1 MKLYYKG
8 FNDKFSKIV
17 IYEVVDMIQDD
28 YGIETELV
36 LKYKN
41 DIKRD
46 LIGNFEA
53 KRKVYS
59 SKLTLIIFE
68 IKDDKKNLKIS
79 PRTKKFQRLC
89 YRYICRYYPE
99 ELL

>member
-1 MKLYYKG
+1 MKQYYKG
-8 FNDKFSKIV
+8 FNDKFAKIV
-17 IYEVVDMIQDD
+17 IYEVIDMIQDD

-36 LKYKN
+36 LEYKN

-46 LIGNFEA
+46 LIGNYEVR
-53 KRKVYS
+53 RKVYP
-59 SKLTLIIFE
+59 SKLKLIIAE
-68 IKDDKKNLKIS
+68 TKDDKKNLKIS